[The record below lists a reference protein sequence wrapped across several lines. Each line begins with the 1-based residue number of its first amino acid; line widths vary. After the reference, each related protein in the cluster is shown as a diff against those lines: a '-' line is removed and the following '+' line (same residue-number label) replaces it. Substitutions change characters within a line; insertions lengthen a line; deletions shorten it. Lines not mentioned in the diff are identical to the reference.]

1 MYLFEIKKLGVKSPE
16 KEILKAIS
24 FTVEPGSHLTI
35 TGPSGSGKSTILKVL
50 ATLQSYDSGDVFY
63 KGKDLAT
70 LNPIPYRQEVS
81 YCFQQPVLFGETVRD
96 NLSFPFE
103 IRNLLFDEEKA
114 RKMLQDVHL
123 DSSFLDH
130 PITKLS
136 GGEKQRIALI
146 RNLMF
151 EPKVILL
158 DEVTAGL
165 DVETKEIVRALIERI
180 HVAGTTIIEVTHD
193 NDELAHATHLLEIV
207 EGELTHE

>member
-63 KGKDLAT
+63 KGKDLAS

-103 IRNLLFDEEKA
+103 IRNLPFDEEKA
-114 RKMLQDVHL
+114 HKMLQDVHL
-123 DSSFLDH
+123 DPSFLDH

-151 EPKVILL
+151 EPEVILL

-165 DVETKEIVRALIERI
+165 DIETKEIVRALIERI

-193 NDELAHATHLLEIV
+193 NDELAHATQLLEIV

>member
-103 IRNLLFDEEKA
+103 IRNLPFDEEKA
-114 RKMLQDVHL
+114 HKMLQDVHL

-165 DVETKEIVRALIERI
+165 DVETKEIVRSLIERI